1 MIAKTILPD
10 MQIRLQLSDPICFL
24 SVSDSI
30 HALLGYSANDIQ
42 QGRVTFSSLIH
53 PDDQDIATV
62 IFSSG
67 LEEASG
73 DFNFRMRQASGRIR
87 CLKGHYEKTRD
98 PVSDCVILDLT
109 LQDAKSLWQG
119 AADQTMMANFT
130 AIMENTDDFIFFKD
144 RNHVLTGASQTLV
157 SITDP
162 SEHWTDLLGQTDYD
176 IFPEEFADIYY
187 RLEKDI
193 FAGATVANE
202 VQAFRYADGSQGW
215 VDNRKYP
222 IQDAAGELIGLFGIA
237 RDITEKKLA
246 EQALQQERAMLQLL
260 LDNAPIGIWMQNGY
274 GKMSFVNKAFCDAM
288 GIPEERFRAVA
299 HYGELMPV
307 DFRDQCL
314 ASDAKALASM
324 GISDNHQRLPFVDGQ
339 IHDLRVIK
347 AVKRNEKG
355 EPLALV
361 GLSLDITEELKQEE
375 KRRQGEELLRAA
387 QEYANIGS
395 WELWGDG
402 KTAIWSENIYRM
414 FGLPPDFHPGPE
426 KLSEIVYA
434 DDCATVTAS
443 LKNCLLTGKEHHTE
457 YRIHRLDTGEE
468 RWIECR
474 GKPVFGPDGKIE
486 KLSGFV
492 QDITERKRVALEL
505 DNHRLHLEELVNER
519 TKELA
524 IAKEA
529 AETANIAKS
538 AFLANMSHEIRTP
551 LNAITGMAHLIQR
564 AGIAPEQAQRLDKIN
579 ASGQHLLGIIN
590 AVLDLSKIE
599 AGKFTLEETAV
610 SVPSIINNIFSMLS
624 EKARAKQIALHVD
637 ISAPNCKLLGDPTR
651 LQQAMLNYANNA
663 IKFSEAGAVTLR
675 AFTKEEDVDS
685 VVLCFEV
692 QDAGLGIAPEALPRL
707 FSTFEQADNSI
718 TRTYGGTGL
727 GLAITKKLAQLMG
740 GDAGVNSMMGV
751 GSRFWFTARLR
762 KGGLGYQA
770 PATAVVGAA
779 EASLLREYAGRRI
792 LLAEDEPINREVS
805 LAMLQDVEL
814 AVDCAMDGNEAL
826 ALATRNQYDL
836 ILMDMQMPHMDGLEA
851 TRHIRCLPNGQKV
864 PILAMTANAF
874 IEDKQRCLDAGM
886 SDFIAKPVEPDLL
899 FDTLLKWLSQ
909 AR

>member
-1 MIAKTILPD
+1 
-10 MQIRLQLSDPICFL
+10 
-24 SVSDSI
+24 
-30 HALLGYSANDIQ
+30 
-42 QGRVTFSSLIH
+42 
-53 PDDQDIATV
+53 
-62 IFSSG
+62 
-67 LEEASG
+67 
-73 DFNFRMRQASGRIR
+73 MRQANGDIR
-87 CLKGHYEKTRD
+87 CLKGSYEKTRD
-98 PVSDCVILDLT
+98 PLGDCVMLELT
-109 LQDAKSLWQG
+109 LLDAKNLWQG
-119 AADQTMMANFT
+119 AADHTRMANFA

-144 RNHVLTGASQTLV
+144 RNHVYTGASQTMV
-157 SITDP
+157 AITDP

-193 FAGATVANE
+193 FAGALIANE
-202 VQAFRYADGSQGW
+202 VQAYRRADGSEGW

-222 IQDAAGELIGLFGIA
+222 IQDADGALVGLFGIA

-274 GKMSFVNKAFCDAM
+274 GKMSFVNKAFCEAL
-288 GIPEERFRAVA
+288 GTPEARFREVP
-299 HYGELMPV
+299 HYAELMPV
-307 DFRDQCL
+307 DFREQCL
-314 ASDAKALASM
+314 ASDAKALATI

-347 AVKRNEKG
+347 AVKRDENG
-355 EPLALV
+355 DPLALV
-361 GLSLDITEELKQEE
+361 GLCLDITEEIKQEE
-375 KRRQGEELLRAA
+375 QRRQGEALLKAA

-395 WELWGDG
+395 WELWRDG
-402 KTAIWSENIYRM
+402 KTAIWSEQIYRM
-414 FGLPPDFHPGPE
+414 FGLPPDFKPGPD
-426 KLSEIVYA
+426 KLCHIVRSG
-434 DDCATVTAS
+434 DCDAVMSS
-443 LKNCLLTGKEHHTE
+443 LQNCLMTGKEHHIE

-474 GKPVFGPDGKIE
+474 GKPVRGPDGEIQ
-486 KLSGFV
+486 KLTGFV

-505 DNHRLHLEELVNER
+505 EKYRLHLEELVDER

-579 ASGQHLLGIIN
+579 SSGQHLLGIIN

-610 SVPSIINNIFSMLS
+610 SVPSIVNNIVSMLAD
-624 EKARAKQIALHVD
+624 KAQSKRIVLHVD
-637 ISAPNCKLLGDPTR
+637 LSVPNYKLLGDPTR
-651 LQQAMLNYANNA
+651 LQQAMLNFATNA
-663 IKFSEAGAVTLR
+663 VKFTAAGVVTLR
-675 AFTKEEDVDS
+675 AFTQEEDANS

-692 QDAGLGIAPEALPRL
+692 QDTGVGIVPEALPRL

-727 GLAITKKLAQLMG
+727 GLAITKKLAHLMG
-740 GDAGVNSMMGV
+740 GDAGVDSVLGV
-751 GSRFWFTARLR
+751 GSTFWFTARLR
-762 KGGLGYQA
+762 KGGKGYQA
-770 PATAVVGAA
+770 SNSAIAGEA
-779 EASLLREYAGRRI
+779 EATLLREYAGRRI

-805 LAMLQDVEL
+805 LAMLQDTAL
-814 AVDCAMDGNEAL
+814 AVDCAEDGNEAL
-826 ALATRNQYDL
+826 ALATRNNYDL

-851 TRHIRCLPNGQKV
+851 TRRIRCLPNGQKV

-886 SDFIAKPVEPDLL
+886 SDFIAKPVEPELL
-899 FDTLLKWLSQ
+899 FETLLKWLSQ

>member
-1 MIAKTILPD
+1 MTAKTILPD
-10 MQIRLQLSDPICFL
+10 VKIRLRLGDPISVL
-24 SVSDSI
+24 SASESI
-30 HALLGYSANDIQ
+30 HALLGYSANDLS
-42 QGRVTFSSLIH
+42 QGRVVLSALIH
-53 PDDQDIATV
+53 ADDQDIASV
-62 IFSSG
+62 IFSTE
-67 LEEASG
+67 LTAVSG

-87 CLKGHYEKTRD
+87 CLKGHYEKIRD
-98 PVSDCVILDLT
+98 TVSDCVILDLT

-144 RNHVLTGASQTLV
+144 RNHVFTGASQTMV
-157 SITDP
+157 AITDP

-193 FAGATVANE
+193 FAGALIANE
-202 VQAFRYADGSQGW
+202 VQAYRRADGSEGW

-222 IQDAAGELIGLFGIA
+222 IQNADGALVGLFGIA

-274 GKMSFVNKAFCDAM
+274 GKMSFVNKAFCEAL
-288 GIPEERFRAVA
+288 GTPEARFREVP
-299 HYGELMPV
+299 HYAELMPA
-307 DFRDQCL
+307 DFREQCL
-314 ASDAKALASM
+314 ASDAKALATI

-347 AVKRNEKG
+347 AVKRDDNG
-355 EPLALV
+355 DPLALV
-361 GLSLDITEELKQEE
+361 GLCLDITEEIKQEE
-375 KRRQGEELLRAA
+375 QRRQGEALLKAA

-395 WELWGDG
+395 WELWRDG
-402 KTAIWSENIYRM
+402 KTAIWSEQIYRM
-414 FGLPPDFHPGPE
+414 FGLPPDFKPGPD
-426 KLSEIVYA
+426 KLCHIVRS
-434 DDCATVTAS
+434 DDCDAVMSS
-443 LKNCLLTGKEHHTE
+443 LQNCLMSGKEHHIE

-474 GKPVFGPDGKIE
+474 GKPVRGPDGEIQ
-486 KLSGFV
+486 KLTGFV

-505 DNHRLHLEELVNER
+505 EKYRLHLEELVDER

-610 SVPSIINNIFSMLS
+610 SVPSIVNNIVSMLAD
-624 EKARAKQIALHVD
+624 KAQSKRIVLHVD
-637 ISAPNCKLLGDPTR
+637 LSVPNYKLLGDPTR
-651 LQQAMLNYANNA
+651 LQQAMLNFATNA
-663 IKFSEAGAVTLR
+663 IKFTEAGVVTLR
-675 AFTKEEDVDS
+675 AFTQEEDADS

-692 QDAGLGIAPEALPRL
+692 QDTGVGIVPEALPRL

-727 GLAITKKLAQLMG
+727 GLAITKKLAHLMG
-740 GDAGVNSMMGV
+740 GDAGVDSVLGV
-751 GSRFWFTARLR
+751 GSTFWFTARLR
-762 KGGLGYQA
+762 KGGKGYQA
-770 PATAVVGAA
+770 SNSAIAGEA
-779 EASLLREYAGRRI
+779 EATLLREYAGRRI

-805 LAMLQDVEL
+805 LAMLQDTAL
-814 AVDCAMDGNEAL
+814 AVDCAEDGNEAL
-826 ALATRNQYDL
+826 ALATRNNYDL

-851 TRHIRCLPNGQKV
+851 TRRIRCLPNGQKV

-886 SDFIAKPVEPDLL
+886 SDFIAKPVEPELL
-899 FDTLLKWLSQ
+899 FETLLRWLSQ
-909 AR
+909 VR

>member
-1 MIAKTILPD
+1 M
-10 MQIRLQLSDPICFL
+10 
-24 SVSDSI
+24 
-30 HALLGYSANDIQ
+30 
-42 QGRVTFSSLIH
+42 
-53 PDDQDIATV
+53 
-62 IFSSG
+62 
-67 LEEASG
+67 
-73 DFNFRMRQASGRIR
+73 
-87 CLKGHYEKTRD
+87 
-98 PVSDCVILDLT
+98 
-109 LQDAKSLWQG
+109 
-119 AADQTMMANFT
+119 
-130 AIMENTDDFIFFKD
+130 
-144 RNHVLTGASQTLV
+144 
-157 SITDP
+157 
-162 SEHWTDLLGQTDYD
+162 
-176 IFPEEFADIYY
+176 
-187 RLEKDI
+187 
-193 FAGATVANE
+193 
-202 VQAFRYADGSQGW
+202 
-215 VDNRKYP
+215 
-222 IQDAAGELIGLFGIA
+222 
-237 RDITEKKLA
+237 
-246 EQALQQERAMLQLL
+246 
-260 LDNAPIGIWMQNGY
+260 
-274 GKMSFVNKAFCDAM
+274 
-288 GIPEERFRAVA
+288 
-299 HYGELMPV
+299 
-307 DFRDQCL
+307 
-314 ASDAKALASM
+314 
-324 GISDNHQRLPFVDGQ
+324 
-339 IHDLRVIK
+339 
-347 AVKRNEKG
+347 
-355 EPLALV
+355 
-361 GLSLDITEELKQEE
+361 
-375 KRRQGEELLRAA
+375 
-387 QEYANIGS
+387 
-395 WELWGDG
+395 
-402 KTAIWSENIYRM
+402 
-414 FGLPPDFHPGPE
+414 
-426 KLSEIVYA
+426 
-434 DDCATVTAS
+434 TAS

-610 SVPSIINNIFSMLS
+610 SVPSIINNIVSMLS
-624 EKARAKQIALHVD
+624 DKAQAKQIALHVD

-751 GSRFWFTARLR
+751 GSTFWFTARLR

>member
-1 MIAKTILPD
+1 MTAKTILPD
-10 MQIRLQLSDPICFL
+10 VKIRLRLGDPISVL
-24 SVSDSI
+24 SASESI
-30 HALLGYSANDIQ
+30 HALFGYSANDLS
-42 QGRVTFSSLIH
+42 QGRVVLSALIH
-53 PDDQDIATV
+53 ADDQDIASV
-62 IFSSG
+62 IFSTE
-67 LEEASG
+67 LTAVSG

-98 PVSDCVILDLT
+98 TVSDCVILDLT

-144 RNHVLTGASQTLV
+144 RNHVFTGASQTMV
-157 SITDP
+157 AITDP

-193 FAGATVANE
+193 FAGALIANE
-202 VQAFRYADGSQGW
+202 VQAYRRADGSEGW

-222 IQDAAGELIGLFGIA
+222 IQNADGALVGLFGIA

-274 GKMSFVNKAFCDAM
+274 GKMSFVNKAFCEAL
-288 GIPEERFRAVA
+288 GTPEARFREVP
-299 HYGELMPV
+299 HYAELMPA
-307 DFRDQCL
+307 DFREQCL
-314 ASDAKALASM
+314 ASDAKALATI

-347 AVKRNEKG
+347 AVKRDDNG
-355 EPLALV
+355 DPLALV
-361 GLSLDITEELKQEE
+361 GLCLDITEEIKQEE
-375 KRRQGEELLRAA
+375 QRRQGEALLKAA

-395 WELWGDG
+395 WELWRDG
-402 KTAIWSENIYRM
+402 KTAIWSEQIYRM
-414 FGLPPDFHPGPE
+414 FGLPPDFKPGPD
-426 KLSEIVYA
+426 KLCHIVRS
-434 DDCATVTAS
+434 DDCDAVMSS
-443 LKNCLLTGKEHHTE
+443 LQNCLMSGKEHHIE

-474 GKPVFGPDGKIE
+474 GKPVRGPDGEIQ
-486 KLSGFV
+486 KLTGFV

-505 DNHRLHLEELVNER
+505 EKYRLHLEELVDER

-610 SVPSIINNIFSMLS
+610 SVPSIVNNIVSMLAD
-624 EKARAKQIALHVD
+624 KAQSKRIVLHVD
-637 ISAPNCKLLGDPTR
+637 LSVPNYKLLGDPTR
-651 LQQAMLNYANNA
+651 LQQAMLNFATNA
-663 IKFSEAGAVTLR
+663 IKFTEAGVVTLR
-675 AFTKEEDVDS
+675 AFTQEEDADS

-692 QDAGLGIAPEALPRL
+692 QDTGVGIVPEALPRL

-727 GLAITKKLAQLMG
+727 GLAITKKLAHLMG
-740 GDAGVNSMMGV
+740 GDAGVDSVLGV
-751 GSRFWFTARLR
+751 GSTFWFTARLR
-762 KGGLGYQA
+762 KGGKGYQA
-770 PATAVVGAA
+770 SNSAIAGEA
-779 EASLLREYAGRRI
+779 EATLLREYAGRRI

-805 LAMLQDVEL
+805 LAMLQDTAL
-814 AVDCAMDGNEAL
+814 AVDCAEDGNEAL
-826 ALATRNQYDL
+826 ALATRNNYDL

-851 TRHIRCLPNGQKV
+851 TRRIRCLPNGQKV

-886 SDFIAKPVEPDLL
+886 SDFIAKPVEPELL
-899 FDTLLKWLSQ
+899 FETLLRWLSQ
-909 AR
+909 VR